1 MTQANVEPTHALI
14 GAINAMA
21 LERTPEEVV
30 VRAKALILDHLGVSL
45 YGATLEWCRIVR
57 ETIGFEGGRCESSV
71 YGGGLTTARN
81 ASLINGT
88 AGHAIELDDAHDE
101 SLSHPGCVV
110 IPAALA
116 VAEVEGST
124 GAEFLA
130 AVVAGYEAQ
139 GRIGATLS
147 SSLIKQGYHPTAQI
161 GVFGAAAAAA
171 KLLKLPEREFTWAF
185 GLAGSM
191 ASGIMKFTQD
201 PEGTMVKRLHAGMPA
216 ERGIL
221 AATLAAAGFT
231 GPRAILEGEYG
242 YAKIFTDVTDLSRMT
257 RALGESFEI
266 SSISVKLYPCC
277 RMFHAL
283 IEAIAACRADP
294 AFAIDQIEEI
304 RTFGPANMIDGHLER
319 RPLSPMSA
327 QYSLPY
333 TAAVAVLA
341 DASEPASFD
350 AATMSRPDILAMG
363 DKVKAE
369 VDPKLEAL
377 YPRKYAGRVEFILK
391 NGKTIEKTVLDSRS
405 TPANP
410 ISSSAIEQ
418 KFLSVTSSVLSSSRQ
433 NQIIDAVMS
442 LHKAGDVSEL
452 AALLRR

>member
-1 MTQANVEPTHALI
+1 MPENNEPTRALI
-14 GAINAMA
+14 AAVKAMA
-21 LERTPEEVV
+21 LDRLPKDVV
-30 VRAKALILDHLGVSL
+30 VRAKDLVLDHLGVSL
-45 YGATLEWCRIVR
+45 YGTSLEWCRIVR
-57 ETIGFEGGRCESSV
+57 ETIEFEGGRAESSV

-81 ASLINGT
+81 AALINGT

-116 VAEVEGST
+116 VAEAEGAT
-124 GAEFLA
+124 GADFLA

-139 GRIGATLS
+139 GRIGAALS
-147 SSLIKQGYHPTAQI
+147 GALIKQGYHPTAQI
-161 GVFGAAAAAA
+161 GVFGATAAAA

-201 PEGTMVKRLHAGMPA
+201 PAGTMVKRLHAGMPA

-231 GPRAILEGEYG
+231 GPRAIVEGDYG
-242 YAKIFTDVTDLSRMT
+242 YAKIFTGVEDLSRMT
-257 RALGESFEI
+257 SGLGETFEI
-266 SSISVKLYPCC
+266 SSISVKLYACC

-294 AFAIDQIEEI
+294 SFAADQIEEI

-350 AATMSRPDILAMG
+350 TETMRRSDILAMG
-363 DKVKAE
+363 DKVKAA
-369 VDPKLEAL
+369 VDPELEAL
-377 YPRKYAGRVEFILK
+377 YPRKYAGRVEFVLR
-391 NGKTIEKTVLDSRS
+391 NGKTIGKTVLDSRS

-410 ISSSAIEQ
+410 ISSEAIVQ
-418 KFLSVTSSVLSSSRQ
+418 KFLSVTSGPLSPSRQ
-433 NQIIDAVMS
+433 RQIIDAVMS
-442 LHKAGDVSEL
+442 LEKATGVSEL
-452 AALLRR
+452 ATLLRK

>member
-1 MTQANVEPTHALI
+1 MPDTKNEPTRTLI
-14 GAINAMA
+14 AAVEAIA
-21 LERTPEEVV
+21 LERLPRDVV
-30 VRAKALILDHLGVSL
+30 VRAKDLILDHLGVSL
-45 YGATLEWCRIVR
+45 YGTNLEWCRIVR
-57 ETIGFEGGRCESSV
+57 DTIELEGGRSESTV
-71 YGGGLTTARN
+71 YGGGFATARN
-81 ASLINGT
+81 AALINGT

-110 IPAALA
+110 IPSALA
-116 VAEVEGST
+116 VAEAKKAN
-124 GAEFLA
+124 GADFLA

-139 GRIGATLS
+139 GRIGAALS
-147 SSLIKQGYHPTAQI
+147 GALIKQGYHPTAQI

-221 AATLAAAGFT
+221 AATLASAGFT
-231 GPRAILEGEYG
+231 GPRAIVEGDYG
-242 YAKIFTDVTDLSRMT
+242 YAKIFTGITDLSRMT
-257 RALGESFEI
+257 QRLGESFEI
-266 SSISVKLYPCC
+266 SSISVKLYACC

-294 AFAIDQIEEI
+294 SFAADQIEEI

-333 TAAVAVLA
+333 TTAVAVLA
-341 DASEPASFD
+341 DASQPASFD
-350 AATMSRPDILAMG
+350 TETMMRTDILAMG
-363 DKVKAE
+363 DRVKAT
-369 VDPKLEAL
+369 VDPALEAL
-377 YPRKYAGRVEFILK
+377 YPRKYASRVQFVLR

-410 ISSSAIEQ
+410 ISSSAIQE
-418 KFLSVTSSVLSSSRQ
+418 KFLSVTSGLLLPSRQ
-433 NQIIDAVMS
+433 DMIIDAVMS
-442 LHKAGDVSEL
+442 LDKATDVSGL
-452 AALLRR
+452 AALLRK

>member
-1 MTQANVEPTHALI
+1 MMQTNDAATHALI
-14 GAINAMA
+14 AAVDAITF
-21 LERTPEEVV
+21 ERIPGEVV
-30 VRAKALILDHLGVSL
+30 DRTTALILDHLGVSL
-45 YGATLEWCRIVR
+45 YGASLEWCRIVR
-57 ETIGFEGGRCESSV
+57 ETIGSEGGRCESSI

-81 ASLINGT
+81 AALINGT

-116 VAEVEGST
+116 VAEVEGAT
-124 GAEFLA
+124 GAELLA

-139 GRIGATLS
+139 GRIGAALS

-161 GVFGAAAAAA
+161 GVFGAATAAA
-171 KLLKLPEREFTWAF
+171 KLLKLREREFTWSF

-231 GPRAILEGEYG
+231 GPRSIIEGDYG

-257 RALGESFEI
+257 SGLGERFEI
-266 SSISVKLYPCC
+266 SSISVKLFACC

-283 IEAIAACRADP
+283 IEAIAACRSDP
-294 AFAIDQIEEI
+294 AFATDQIEEI

-333 TAAVAVLA
+333 TTAVAVLA
-341 DASEPASFD
+341 DASQPASFD
-350 AATMSRPDILAMG
+350 KETMGRPDILAMV
-363 DKVKAE
+363 DKVKAA
-369 VDPKLEAL
+369 VDPALEAL
-377 YPRKYAGRVEFILK
+377 YPRKYAGRVEFLFK
-391 NGKTIEKTVLDSRS
+391 NGRTVERTVLDSRS

-410 ISSSAIEQ
+410 VSSSVIEQ
-418 KFLSVTSSVLSSSRQ
+418 KFLAVTSGVLSSSRQ
-433 NQIIDAVMS
+433 SQIIEAVMS
-442 LHKAGDVSEL
+442 LHQASDVSEL
-452 AALLRR
+452 TALLRR

>member
-1 MTQANVEPTHALI
+1 MTQANGEPTGTLI
-14 GAINAMA
+14 AAVNAMA
-21 LERTPEEVV
+21 LERIPEDVI
-30 VRAKALILDHLGVSL
+30 VRTKALILDHLGVSL
-45 YGATLEWCRIVR
+45 YGASLEWCGIVR

-81 ASLINGT
+81 AALINGT

-116 VAEVEGST
+116 VAEVEGSS

-139 GRIGATLS
+139 GRIGASLGS
-147 SSLIKQGYHPTAQI
+147 ALIKQGYHPTAQI

-216 ERGIL
+216 ERGVL
-221 AATLAAAGFT
+221 AATLAGAGFT
-231 GPRAILEGEYG
+231 GPRAIIEGDYG
-242 YAKIFTDVTDLSRMT
+242 YAKIFTGVTDLSRMT
-257 RALGESFEI
+257 RGLGESFEI
-266 SSISVKLYPCC
+266 SSISVKLYACC

-319 RPLSPMSA
+319 RPSSPMSA
-327 QYSLPY
+327 QYSLPHS
-333 TAAVAVLA
+333 TAVAILA

-350 AATMSRPDILAMG
+350 TATMSRPDILAMA
-363 DKVKAE
+363 DKVTAA
-369 VDPKLEAL
+369 VDPELEAL
-377 YPRKYAGRVEFILK
+377 YPRKYAGRVEFAFR

-410 ISSSAIEQ
+410 VSSTVIEQ
-418 KFLSVTSSVLSSSRQ
+418 KFLSVTSALLSSSRQ
-433 NQIIDAVMS
+433 SQIIDAVTS
-442 LHKAGDVSEL
+442 LHRASDVSKL
-452 AALLRR
+452 AALVRR

>member
-1 MTQANVEPTHALI
+1 MSVTSNEPTHALI
-14 GAINAMA
+14 AAIEAMTLSRLPKDTVA
-21 LERTPEEVV
+21 
-30 VRAKALILDHLGVSL
+30 RAKDLILDHLGVSL
-45 YGATLEWCRIVR
+45 FGTSLEWCRIVR
-57 ETIGFEGGRCESSV
+57 NTIQFEGGRCESTI

-81 ASLINGT
+81 AALINGT

-101 SLSHPGCVV
+101 LLSHPGCVV

-116 VAEVEGST
+116 AAEAEGAT
-124 GAEFLA
+124 GTDFLT
-130 AVVAGYEAQ
+130 AVIAGYEAQ
-139 GRIGATLS
+139 CRIGAALS
-147 SSLIKQGYHPTAQI
+147 SALIKQGYHPTAQI

-171 KLLKLPEREFTWAF
+171 KLRKLPEREFTWAF

-231 GPRAILEGEYG
+231 GPRAIVEGDYG

-257 RALGESFEI
+257 RGLGESFEI
-266 SSISVKLYPCC
+266 SSISIKLYACC

-283 IEAIAACRADP
+283 IEAIALCRADP
-294 AFAIDQIEEI
+294 SFATDQIEEI
-304 RTFGPANMIDGHLER
+304 RTFGPANMIDGHLEP
-319 RPLSPMSA
+319 RPRSPMSA

-333 TAAVAVLA
+333 TTAVAVLT
-341 DASEPASFD
+341 DASDPASFD
-350 AATMSRPDILAMG
+350 MAAMTRPDILAMA
-363 DKVKAE
+363 DKVKAAI
-369 VDPKLEAL
+369 DPALEAL
-377 YPRKYAGRVEFILK
+377 YPRKYAGRVEFVLR
-391 NGKTIEKTVLDSRS
+391 NGKTIEKTMLDSRS

-418 KFLSVTSSVLSSSRQ
+418 KFLSVTSALLSSSRQ
-433 NQIIDAVMS
+433 TRIIDAVMS
-442 LHKAGDVSEL
+442 LEKAEDLSEL
-452 AALLRR
+452 AALLGR

>member
-1 MTQANVEPTHALI
+1 
-14 GAINAMA
+14 
-21 LERTPEEVV
+21 
-30 VRAKALILDHLGVSL
+30 
-45 YGATLEWCRIVR
+45 
-57 ETIGFEGGRCESSV
+57 
-71 YGGGLTTARN
+71 
-81 ASLINGT
+81 
-88 AGHAIELDDAHDE
+88 
-101 SLSHPGCVV
+101 LSHPGCVV

-116 VAEVEGST
+116 VAEAEGAT
-124 GAEFLA
+124 GADFLA

-139 GRIGATLS
+139 GRIGAALS
-147 SSLIKQGYHPTAQI
+147 GALIKQGYHPTAQI
-161 GVFGAAAAAA
+161 GVFGATAAAA

-201 PEGTMVKRLHAGMPA
+201 PAGTMVKRLHAGMPA

-231 GPRAILEGEYG
+231 GPRAIVEGDYG
-242 YAKIFTDVTDLSRMT
+242 YAKIFTGVEDLSRMT
-257 RALGESFEI
+257 SGLGETFEI
-266 SSISVKLYPCC
+266 SSISVKLYACC

-294 AFAIDQIEEI
+294 SFAADQIEEI

-350 AATMSRPDILAMG
+350 TETMRRSDILAMG
-363 DKVKAE
+363 DKVKAA
-369 VDPKLEAL
+369 VDPELEAL
-377 YPRKYAGRVEFILK
+377 YPRKYAGRVEFVLR
-391 NGKTIEKTVLDSRS
+391 NGKTIGKTVLDSRS

-410 ISSSAIEQ
+410 ISSEAIVQ
-418 KFLSVTSSVLSSSRQ
+418 KFLSVTSGPLSPSRQ
-433 NQIIDAVMS
+433 RQIIDAVMS
-442 LHKAGDVSEL
+442 LEKATGVSEL
-452 AALLRR
+452 ATLLRK